1 MRKLLKNHGLL
12 AMLLLAAL
20 ALCGCGG
27 EQVVEEDRGT
37 AVETAKVAYGT
48 ITDATV
54 LRGNVVAAEDVYV
67 IPKAQGVVHSVNVAV
82 GDVIAE
88 GQSICQ
94 IDTVDLQTA
103 LALVQ
108 SQYNTVNSAY
118 QTAVKNRDRYA
129 ALYAEGAISLS
140 QLEQAE
146 SAVTGIGIDSVRLQ
160 VQQVQ
165 DQINNCNVK
174 STVSGIVAELNV
186 DPGDMAGGS
195 YVARV
200 VNIDKVKLKAN
211 VTENLIACIE
221 MGMELPVHIASVS
234 DEPFVGVVTSLPVA
248 ANQTMTYPVEI
259 TIDNPDHKI
268 MGGMFAEVDVVRS
281 EAVNSLIVPKSA
293 VDSNSTVYVVE
304 GETARAVQ
312 VETGM
317 SDDNNIE
324 IISGLQAGD
333 EVVTAG
339 AYLLSDG
346 DKVRVVSTAEVVG
359 ADNTPEAVDDTVTDA
374 PADATDAETAGDA
387 ADVADNADKAE
398 TDGAEAEEKDDS
410 VEGDTEVEGGTE
422 GEAETENKTEAE

>member
-20 ALCGCGG
+20 TLCGCGG

-67 IPKAQGVVHSVNVAV
+67 VPKAQGVVHSVNVAV

-118 QTAVKNRDRYA
+118 QTAVKNRDRMA

-146 SAVTGIGIDSVRLQ
+146 VAVVSTGIDSVRLQ

-248 ANQTMTYPVEI
+248 ANQTMTYPLEI

-293 VDSNSTVYVVE
+293 VDSNNTVYVVE

-324 IISGLQAGD
+324 IISGLQVGD

-346 DKVRVVSTAEVVG
+346 DKVRVVSTADVNGAETEVVEE
-359 ADNTPEAVDDTVTDA
+359 PETDV
-374 PADATDAETAGDA
+374 PADESDAEADAETAGD
-387 ADVADNADKAE
+387 VADTADTVE
-398 TDGAEAEEKDDS
+398 NDGAEAENNDNS